1 MSALMIRRREDR
13 VSRWVCFV
21 VAGQHYG
28 LPIEQVQ
35 EVLRDTTV
43 EPVPGTLPLVMGV
56 INLRGNVVTVLNL
69 RARMGLNGAEPES
82 LLPSDRRIIVLQ
94 LTGELFGFCVDAVA
108 EVRKLADAAIKPA
121 PKVGDAAGTV
131 RVAGCVSREG
141 ELLTLID
148 PESLVEGL
156 RFIA

>member
-1 MSALMIRRREDR
+1 MTVQMTRRREDH

-21 VAGQHYG
+21 VAGQNYG

-43 EPVPGTLPLVMGV
+43 EPVPGTLPVVMGV

-69 RARMGLNGAEPES
+69 RARMGLEAPSAES
-82 LLPSDRRIIVLQ
+82 CTPSDRRIIVLQ
-94 LTGELFGFCVDAVA
+94 LGGELFGFCVDAVA
-108 EVRKLADAAIKPA
+108 EVLKLADAAIKPA
-121 PKVGDAAGTV
+121 PKVGDAAASV
-131 RVAGCVSREG
+131 RVAGCVSRDG

-148 PESLVEGL
+148 AESLIEGL